1 MWGSNPQPSDYMSDA
16 LPIELTRQGHFDHI
30 LWGSDYT
37 DTVFTDLHQYFKW
50 LGRGLNPQPGERA
63 CVRITVQERMKAYP
77 LGYAFINVYIFFKM
91 ADSR

>member
-50 LGRGLNPQPGERA
+50 LGWGFNPRPGERA
-63 CVRITVQERMKAYP
+63 
-77 LGYAFINVYIFFKM
+77 YAGMMNH
-91 ADSR
+91 